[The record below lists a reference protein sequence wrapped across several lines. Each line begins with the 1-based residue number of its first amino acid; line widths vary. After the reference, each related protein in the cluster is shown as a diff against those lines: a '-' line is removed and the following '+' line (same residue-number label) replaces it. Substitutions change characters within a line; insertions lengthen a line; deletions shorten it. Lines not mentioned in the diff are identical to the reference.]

1 MLYSFV
7 SCGRDIPMFITSRA
21 NMTVELTWKHDKI
34 KSGDEII
41 KQKEKKSV
49 LWKRKKTLRI
59 M

>member
-41 KQKEKKSV
+41 KHREKKV
-49 LWKRKKTLRI
+49 CRGRGRKR
-59 M
+59 